1 MIRDFINLDEAE
13 IQSVSCSE
21 DDEAPE
27 WALKTLKQRKK
38 INIDFYLLRQ
48 AKNRENDMENLC
60 SQ

>member
-1 MIRDFINLDEAE
+1 MLRDFFNLDEAE

-27 WALKTLKQRKK
+27 WALKTLKQREK

-48 AKNRENDMENLC
+48 AKNSENYMNNLC